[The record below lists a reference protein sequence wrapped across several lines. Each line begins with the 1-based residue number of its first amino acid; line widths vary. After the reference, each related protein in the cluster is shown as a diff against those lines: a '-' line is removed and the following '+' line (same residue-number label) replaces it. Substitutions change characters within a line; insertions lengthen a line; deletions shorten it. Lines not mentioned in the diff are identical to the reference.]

1 MTSFLATLNQSYPQ
15 VIRCLGAFLPK
26 TLCLL
31 SGLRGKMAERELLF
45 QRSMRGPLASAA
57 INKKWVTDSSAEQ
70 TLEEK
75 PRFRAHLH
83 LLRAYCVSVVVT
95 KP

>member
-1 MTSFLATLNQSYPQ
+1 MILVNDQGTRACDQFFGYTEPVLPPGH
-15 VIRCLGAFLPK
+15 RCLGAFLPK

-75 PRFRAHLH
+75 P
-83 LLRAYCVSVVVT
+83 
-95 KP
+95 